1 MLNEMKSR
9 KAGKNF
15 KMLFTVFLITVSS
28 QLFAQKNVE
37 TLLGKWKTEDNTII
51 EIFKNGNTVSIK
63 QISASKE
70 KEKINNGKII
80 GKDFL
85 YSEKTEYKGTVIN
98 PENNKE
104 YKAVLILAADSKS
117 LKLKVKWGFLSFNE
131 TWNRL

>member
-1 MLNEMKSR
+1 MKNI
-9 KAGKNF
+9 KTW
-15 KMLFTVFLITVSS
+15 FTVLFITVSS

-37 TLLGKWKTEDNTII
+37 TLIGKWQTEDNTIV
-51 EIFKNGNTVSIK
+51 EVFKNGNTISIK
-63 QISASKE
+63 QITAAKE

-104 YKAVLILAADSKS
+104 YKALLILAADNKS

-131 TWNRL
+131 TWNKL